1 MIGHME
7 KCPYYRWKK
16 VPMTSNTLRKSRAP
30 VFLDN
35 IKAWC
40 VHPET
45 PKREHSV
52 GSLACKG
59 EFPARCPIKEKVTDV
74 ELEQSD

>member
-1 MIGHME
+1 ME
-7 KCPYYRWKK
+7 KCPYYRWEK

-45 PKREHSV
+45 PKSEHTA
-52 GSLACKG
+52 GSLTCKG

-74 ELEQSD
+74 ELDQNN